1 MLLLQTVHDW
11 FWWDRLWL
19 PANYTWA
26 DLRDEEGLVLPK
38 ASHFYITVPGALL
51 FMVVRHFFERFVG
64 TPVAGAMGIKDKARR
79 KARGNPVLEDCFV
92 SGSKNPS
99 QNEIY
104 GLAKKS
110 NLTELQVAR
119 WFRRRR
125 NQDRPSVLKKFQ
137 ESCWRFVFYLCAF
150 IGGIAVLY
158 DKPWLYEIWLVWE
171 NYPKQSYLISQYWY
185 YVLEL
190 SFYWSLL
197 FSVAS
202 DVRRKDFKVQVI
214 HHCSTIFLLNFSWCV
229 NYVRVGTLTLLV
241 HDTSDFLLEAAKMCS
256 YAGWK
261 TSCNVLF
268 VIFAVMFLITRLIIF
283 PGWIIYATV
292 VYPLYIC
299 PTFFLYYAFNTIM
312 FTLQALHIYWS
323 YLIFKMVKKVFRGNM
338 SGDDRSDKEEDDLS
352 EDGEEQCMQNGARAG
367 KHRVLNGQPDH

>member
-1 MLLLQTVHDW
+1 MLQTVQDW

-26 DLRDEEGLVLPK
+26 DLEDDEELVLPK
-38 ASHFYITVPGALL
+38 ASHFYITMPGALL
-51 FMVVRHFFERFVG
+51 FMVVRYFFERLIA
-64 TPVAGAMGIKDKARR
+64 TPVAVAMGIKNKARR
-79 KARGNPVLEDCFV
+79 KARGNPLLENCFV
-92 SGSKNPS
+92 SCSKHPTS
-99 QNEIY
+99 HEIY

-110 NLTELQVAR
+110 NLTELQVER

-137 ESCWRFVFYLCAF
+137 ESCWRFVFYLCAL
-150 IGGIAVLY
+150 IGGVAVLY
-158 DKPWLYEIWLVWE
+158 DKPWFYEIWLVWE
-171 NYPKQSYLISQYWY
+171 NYPKQSYLVSQYWY

-214 HHCSTIFLLNFSWCV
+214 HHCATIFLLNFSWCV
-229 NYVRVGTLTLLV
+229 NYVRIGTMTLLV
-241 HDTSDFLLEAAKMCS
+241 HDISDFLMEAAKMCS

-268 VIFAVMFLITRLIIF
+268 VIFAVMFIITRLIIF

-299 PTFFLYYAFNTIM
+299 PTFFLYYCFNTIM

-323 YLIFKMVKKVFRGNM
+323 YLIFKMVKKVLTGNM
-338 SGDDRSDKEEDDLS
+338 SGDDRSDKEEDDVS
-352 EDGEEQCMQNGARAG
+352 DDGEDQCLKNGAGAG